1 MSQPKN
7 SATTGFFINSLCS
20 SRLFRRLS
28 GYGHHPRVA
37 SFCCLMFNV
46 ERLKWV
52 ERQIKVYADEKVF
65 VMDCDSNVSFDGF
78 VERW

>member
-1 MSQPKN
+1 MRQPKN

-20 SRLFRRLS
+20 SRLCRRLS

-37 SFCCLMFNV
+37 SFVLFNV

-52 ERQIKVYADEKVF
+52 E
-65 VMDCDSNVSFDGF
+65 
-78 VERW
+78 

>member
-1 MSQPKN
+1 MRQPKN

-52 ERQIKVYADEKVF
+52 E
-65 VMDCDSNVSFDGF
+65 
-78 VERW
+78 